1 MTTKCFI
8 CLASC
13 GRYCIIAVI
22 NYSTNQRGAR
32 RSGIRFRHQPSKQLS
47 SQYHHHHHYAIFII
61 LTFVFLLDERRFRWI
76 CSQNTHHPNIY
87 LQLSS
92 HSPCAIII
100 FSEQRLSEHDTF
112 LACKLLYNWYND
124 FTIFKNGKRAVL
136 LLVQCQLCALYTIP
150 VNILI
155 ERFVYNCLMGG
166 RMDGELPPIITI
178 KEISKIHE
186 NLL

>member
-22 NYSTNQRGAR
+22 NYRTNQRGTT
-32 RSGIRFRHQPSKQLS
+32 RSGIRFRHQPSKQLYLTS
-47 SQYHHHHHYAIFII
+47 THQHHYYAIFII
-61 LTFVFLLDERRFRWI
+61 STFVCLVDERRFI
-76 CSQNTHHPNIY
+76 GEYVHKYTPPTY

-100 FSEQRLSEHDTF
+100 FSEQRQSEHDTF

-124 FTIFKNGKRAVL
+124 FTIFENGRH
-136 LLVQCQLCALYTIP
+136 CAAGTMPAALRFRSIFLY
-150 VNILI
+150 I
-155 ERFVYNCLMGG
+155 EKFV
-166 RMDGELPPIITI
+166 
-178 KEISKIHE
+178 
-186 NLL
+186 